1 MGVSAKTLL
10 SRHLPDGV
18 SVTMETTHL
27 KNQEAYGNGS
37 GIMWVSG
44 DYQILHLIGW
54 LPRRPLNAYLGVL
67 VMAVKMS
74 QLKRPGKKQQMR

>member
-37 GIMWVSG
+37 GIM
-44 DYQILHLIGW
+44 
-54 LPRRPLNAYLGVL
+54 
-67 VMAVKMS
+67 
-74 QLKRPGKKQQMR
+74 